1 MAKSG
6 LKKNNSSATMATST
20 DSSTLAPSVVGDLSE
35 KIGAG
40 VDAEVDDEPATSE
53 SSQTGDD
60 VEDTSGYPKPLA
72 LGLITMALCL
82 AVFLVALVS
91 FFLSHVPATGNLVFS
106 MGFGSLTVLCD
117 RTKQLS
123 PRQFLKSPINST
135 RWKMLVGMDLVTC

>member
-1 MAKSG
+1 
-6 LKKNNSSATMATST
+6 MATST

-40 VDAEVDDEPATSE
+40 VDAEVDNEPATSE

-91 FFLSHVPATGNLVFS
+91 FFFVSCSSDWEPGISNGVRKFNGV
-106 MGFGSLTVLCD
+106 V
-117 RTKQLS
+117 
-123 PRQFLKSPINST
+123 
-135 RWKMLVGMDLVTC
+135 